1 MTKRFLMILVMVLWG
16 NVGFAEGIKFFKC
29 EIIKDRIDHSKLTKR
44 EEHPFKKGYKFDL
57 KIDMDGQVFYINEIL
72 FYMYMIYP
80 DRINGYQV
88 GYTGKLFIELD
99 RYGGNIKI
107 TDVEAK
113 PKKTLVNFKMQCGQK
128 SKIF

>member
-1 MTKRFLMILVMVLWG
+1 MKKLSLYVFLILMFC
-16 NVGFAEGIKFFKC
+16 NVGFAEKIKFFKC

-113 PKKTLVNFKMQCGQK
+113 PKKILVNFKMQCGQK